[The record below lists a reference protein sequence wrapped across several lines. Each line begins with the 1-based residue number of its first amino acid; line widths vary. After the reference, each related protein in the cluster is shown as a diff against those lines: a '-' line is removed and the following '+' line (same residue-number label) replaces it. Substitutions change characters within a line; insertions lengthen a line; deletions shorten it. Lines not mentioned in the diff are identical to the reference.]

1 MRHERLTI
9 ELEGKKAIK
18 PEKTMPWLKQCSRK
32 LILSQMIYWMY

>member
-18 PEKTMPWLKQCSRK
+18 PEKKCPSLNNA
-32 LILSQMIYWMY
+32 LGN